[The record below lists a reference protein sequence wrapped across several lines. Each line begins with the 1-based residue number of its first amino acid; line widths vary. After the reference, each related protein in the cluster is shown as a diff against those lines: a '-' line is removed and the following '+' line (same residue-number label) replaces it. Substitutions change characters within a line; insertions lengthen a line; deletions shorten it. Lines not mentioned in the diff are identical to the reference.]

1 MAITKFRITQLPSL
15 ASLKISGGIVP
26 LNQEYH
32 ISQQAQMTVEVFDRG
47 VPYDTFK
54 FQLGNDGG
62 DWSPSYVCTINAHVN
77 VGTPSITPNDLFVA
91 TGGQRSLNGD
101 IIWNT
106 STDRIK
112 LVSVTNPE
120 YGYLVINGSQAVI
133 GQTYSVSEFINLIF
147 VSTANIYTQNVVT
160 TITLLPSNADGDGS
174 NADIV
179 ITTTGNLAGTIEGE
193 ATTTTV

>member
-62 DWSPSYVCTINAHVN
+62 DWSPSYTCTINAHVN
-77 VGTPSITPNDLFVA
+77 VGTPSITPNALYVA
-91 TGGQRSLNGD
+91 TGGQRNLTGD

-112 LVSVTNPE
+112 LVSVTNPQ
-120 YGYLVINGSQAVI
+120 YGYLVINGSQAII

-147 VSTANIYTQNVVT
+147 VSTANIYTQNVTVT
-160 TITLLPSNADGDGS
+160 LVLLPSNSNEDGS
-174 NADIV
+174 NVNIT
-179 ITTTGNLAGTIEGE
+179 ITTTGNLSGTIEGE